1 MIFSIYLV
9 EDMMFGSIYSS
20 KRFPIDSSYT
30 FDDMSDSTEHF
41 INFSFPW

>member
-9 EDMMFGSIYSS
+9 EDKKFGSIYSS

-30 FDDMSDSTEHF
+30 FDAISDTTEHF
-41 INFSFPW
+41 SKHQF